1 MIKWFMLLLIEKDTE
16 KGSNASIFTAN
27 NKTLLKLWAQD
38 VLLQGQRR
46 PVEAGQGLFTHIVL
60 IGELAG

>member
-16 KGSNASIFTAN
+16 KDSHASKATSK